1 MITLDAIIPDLL
13 PRWWLD
19 HAAAIGR
26 AIAHGGNIP
35 EAQRALAALAV
46 AIPYTPLPYGPHTPD
61 TIEDHWRAVRTD
73 RRRFARHVAAQAY
86 RAELRATE
94 PIKGEIARMAHLW
107 AKAGRSNA
115 EIKAEAKRIAGDRLT
130 DHEQAEAAIPAAS
143 NGARAR
149 AWTMRKTA

>member
-19 HAAAIGR
+19 QAAAIGR

-35 EAQRALAALAV
+35 EAQRAIAALATQ
-46 AIPYTPLPYGPHTPD
+46 IPYPNPPAELRTVETL
-61 TIEDHWRAVRTD
+61 EAFWRDVRAD

-86 RAELRATE
+86 RAEMRATE
-94 PIKGEIARMAHLW
+94 PIKGEIARMAYLW
-107 AKAGRSNA
+107 AKSGRSNA